1 VLVSNGSANAAT
13 AETNFFWD
21 ESNNRLGVYNS
32 APAYT
37 LDVNGTIG
45 NSSGNLGIN
54 ANAGSANILVT
65 GSIIPTTDNTYDLG
79 APGST
84 FRALYLAAS
93 TIYIGKG
100 KISADANGNMFMTN
114 LASTQTY
121 MGSGTKINVASVTG
135 TSLTPSTSPAITA
148 ATYGYYYNISNSRFN
163 TLTLPTSYSGDTGS
177 YWVLRNNTQSYL
189 NITVTYTGSSGGSGT
204 GVITIPPA
212 NSITVAF
219 TSSGQ
224 GSGSYTF
231 F

>member
-1 VLVSNGSANAAT
+1 VLVSNGTANAAT

-21 ESNNRLGVYNS
+21 ETNNRLGVNKTS
-32 APAYT
+32 PAYT
-37 LDVNGTIG
+37 LDVGGTM
-45 NSSGNLGIN
+45 NMN
-54 ANAGSANILVT
+54 ANNIIAT
-65 GSIIPTTDNTYDLG
+65 GSIIPSADNTYDLG
-79 APGST
+79 SADST
-84 FRALYLAAS
+84 FRSLYLAAS

-100 KISADANGNMFMTN
+100 KISADSNGNMFITN

-121 MGSGTKINVASVTG
+121 IGSGTKLNVASVTG

-177 YWVLRNNTQSYL
+177 FWVLRNNTQSYL